1 MSFSSQIR
9 KVLAQKGLT
18 QAVLANSLGI
28 TRGRLNN
35 YIMGRSEPDYELL
48 KKIAR
53 NLNVTTDYL
62 LEMTPDA
69 TPVAESR
76 IDSGCELSL
85 RESNPDKNE
94 DADSSHS
101 SWVPVYRT
109 RSAAVDRA
117 ADITPIVWLHLPD
130 IDNYSLPTRRCYGL
144 YVSDDSMAPG
154 LLPGDLVLMRPMI
167 SYLFL
172 NASDQQA
179 IYSVRLSEAD
189 EVGLCLRHCILA
201 GDMLSFVA
209 DNPRYGATA
218 FDMQR
223 TNFVPIVGR
232 VVRMIRSY
240 DDLNRYFVG

>member
-1 MSFSSQIR
+1 MSPFVITTALSAENNP
-9 KVLAQKGLT
+9 L
-18 QAVLANSLGI
+18 SLDLWNI
-28 TRGRLNN
+28 LFHM
-35 YIMGRSEPDYELL
+35 I
-48 KKIAR
+48 
-53 NLNVTTDYL
+53 NLVILYL
-62 LEMTPDA
+62 L
-69 TPVAESR
+69 
-76 IDSGCELSL
+76 L
-85 RESNPDKNE
+85 RKFLIGPLMNIMEKRRAMI
-94 DADSSHS
+94 AD
-101 SWVPVYRT
+101 
-109 RSAAVDRA
+109 
-117 ADITPIVWLHLPD
+117 
-130 IDNYSLPTRRCYGL
+130 GL
-144 YVSDDSMAPG
+144 Q
-154 LLPGDLVLMRPMI
+154 
-167 SYLFL
+167 